1 MDSNLKGLLDK
12 LKSKEGTQ
20 EDAYNFLVRAGI
32 IRPKERTLE
41 GQEKEE
47 MWMILQLLSPDWTT
61 NNQQFITEHYRYGEL
76 EYSITFFDEK
86 QYEIVEA
93 KR

>member
-1 MDSNLKGLLDK
+1 MDF
-12 LKSKEGTQ
+12 KSKEQ
-20 EDAYNFLVRAGI
+20 AYDFLVRAGI
-32 IRPKERTLE
+32 VRSNERTLE

-47 MWMILQLLSPDWTT
+47 MWMILQLLTPSHST
-61 NNQQFITEHYRYGEL
+61 NNQRFFTEHYLYGDHA
-76 EYSITFFDEK
+76 YSVTFFDEK